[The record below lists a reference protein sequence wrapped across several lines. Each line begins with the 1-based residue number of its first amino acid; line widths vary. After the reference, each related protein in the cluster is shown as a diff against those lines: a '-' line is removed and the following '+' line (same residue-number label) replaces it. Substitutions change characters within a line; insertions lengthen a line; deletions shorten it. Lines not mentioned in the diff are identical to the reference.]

1 MTQTLTCIALPAA
14 GCMRRGIFPR
24 RDEIPPLPTGLAR
37 HVGTAGQIMLPPA
50 LLAAWPSTATGTACP
65 QAALTAPDMGA
76 WHGQSLKDLPPDD
89 VARWVADA
97 GFTPPG
103 GESRA
108 AHLHRMTRWLDALPP
123 APAQITVLA
132 HATVVRA
139 IVVAALGGSAA
150 MLSRLDIAPLTR
162 SRLTR
167 HTAWRV
173 AISGAPLP

>member
-1 MTQTLTCIALPAA
+1 MSQALTCIALPAPA
-14 GCMRRGIFPR
+14 CMHRGVFPQ
-24 RDEIPPLPTGLAR
+24 RDEILPLPADLAR
-37 HVGTAGQIMLPPA
+37 RVGTAGQIMLPPA
-50 LLAAWPSTATGTACP
+50 LLAAWPPAATGTACA
-65 QAALTAPDMGA
+65 QATLTAPDMGT
-76 WHGQSLKDLPPDD
+76 WHGQSLKDLPPAD
-89 VARWVADA
+89 VARWVADEDFA
-97 GFTPPG
+97 PPG

-108 AHLHRMTRWLDALPP
+108 AHLHRIARWLDALPP

-132 HATVVRA
+132 PATVVRA